1 MKKTL
6 LFVFSLAVLV
16 GFAITQNIANA
27 QATKDK
33 WCVWYRTA
41 APSHANIQMLPAKYP
56 TCGGSVQNVPNGY
69 KLWVWCRQAGCA
81 SAKQALSNHY
91 HQTKAIPDWRGQ
103 VR

>member
-1 MKKTL
+1 MKKII
-6 LFVFSLAVLV
+6 FAVLGLALSA
-16 GFAITQNIANA
+16 GFVASQNEANA

-41 APSHANIQMLPAKYP
+41 APSHANIQMLPAKFP
-56 TCGGSVQNVPNGY
+56 ACGGSVQNIPNGY

-91 HQTKAIPDWRGQ
+91 QQTKRVPDWRGQ